1 MNKIN
6 ILSIISLF
14 AIVSSFSS
22 CTERIDIKL
31 DSDRQRLVVE
41 AIITDIPGNQYVKL
55 TKTADYFSNEPPEG
69 VSGAIIK
76 INTSDNNIILAEN
89 DSVKGLYEFPF
100 EYIGLQ
106 GNDYNMDIE
115 LNSEIG
121 GQTHYTANTRMP
133 YLAADVDSIEVL
145 WNSHFEGWMVRL
157 FALDP
162 PSEDYYMFNGIR
174 NGLLITDSIHKV
186 NIANDKLFNGNYT
199 NGVIVLVFDDNELV
213 PGDTFSLVMSNIT
226 KDYASFVN
234 EVQTEIQANEPLFS
248 GPPANIST
256 NISNGA
262 IGWFTAYPSFFSS
275 TIVKEKTEAKEQ

>member
-6 ILSIISLF
+6 TKTLIFLLSVISL
-14 AIVSSFSS
+14 FSS

-55 TKTADYFSNEPPEG
+55 SKTADYFSNKPPEV
-69 VSGAIIK
+69 VSNAIIT
-76 INTSDNNIILAEN
+76 IQTSNNNITLNEN
-89 DSVKGLYEFPF
+89 DSIKGLYDFPF
-100 EYIGLQ
+100 EFIGLQ
-106 GNDYNMDIE
+106 GHDYNLDIQ
-115 LNSEIG
+115 LDSEIS
-121 GQTHYTANTRMP
+121 GQKHYTANTTMP
-133 YLAADVDSIEVL
+133 YLSDDVDSIQVV
-145 WNSHFEGWMVRL
+145 WNPRFEGWVIRL

-174 NGLLITDSIHKV
+174 NGILITDSIHKV

-199 NGVIVLVFDDNELV
+199 NGVAVLIFDDYELE
-213 PGDTFSLVMSNIT
+213 PGDTFTLVLSNIT

-234 EVQTEIQANEPLFS
+234 ELQTEIQANEPLFS
-248 GPPANIST
+248 GPPANVSS

-275 TIVKEKTEAKEQ
+275 TIVKEKTETTKK